1 MQDDYD
7 SLRILKHAQCLN
19 AHDRSRF
26 TNVQAAF
33 NLRTSYL
40 DDEVPFSAIPVPT
53 ESDLHKAE
61 EILIKMYPPKELC
74 MPTKPHGN
82 RGWYHD
88 G

>member
-7 SLRILKHAQCLN
+7 SLRILKHAQYLN

-33 NLRTSYL
+33 YLRTSYL
-40 DDEVPFSAIPVPT
+40 DDEVPFSAIQVPT

-61 EILIKMYPPKELC
+61 EILIKIYPPKELC

-88 G
+88 R